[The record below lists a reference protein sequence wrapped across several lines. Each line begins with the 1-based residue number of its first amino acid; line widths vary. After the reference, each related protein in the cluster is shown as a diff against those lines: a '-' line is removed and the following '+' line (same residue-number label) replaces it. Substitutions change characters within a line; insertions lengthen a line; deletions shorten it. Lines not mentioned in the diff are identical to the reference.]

1 MEGTQPKKA
10 WYTRWWGVTLI
21 IFLLIFLIIVGFI
34 GAVTFNY
41 WQQIKNGGGDLLKQ
55 QVYTGFTTETNNTSA
70 FGTITAPSRAE
81 LERSDSPYLG
91 SSTAPI
97 VIVEFLDFRCPNC
110 DAAAPIMRH
119 VLEKYGSKIKF
130 IVRHFP
136 VESTHPG
143 ASRYA
148 EVSWCAGQQGRF
160 WPVLNYFFDHQTD
173 LSDVFSQT
181 ELATVAA
188 ATELDLPTLTTC
200 LTGSSAAATAVNR
213 DYVDGAKFGVRG
225 TPTFFINGEKVE
237 GVIPAAVW
245 DSFLKQQ

>member
-1 MEGTQPKKA
+1 MEGLQPKKA
-10 WYTRWWGVTLI
+10 WYRRWWGIVLI
-21 IFLLIFLIIVGFI
+21 IFLVLFLIVVGFI
-34 GAVTFNY
+34 GATIFSY
-41 WQQIKNGGGDLLKQ
+41 WQQIKNGGGALLER
-55 QVYTGFTTETNNTSA
+55 QVYAGFTTETSNTSA
-70 FGTITAPSRAE
+70 FGSITAPSRAD

-91 SSTAPI
+91 SASAPI

-110 DAAAPIMRH
+110 DTAAPIMRQ
-119 VLEKYGSKIKF
+119 VLQKYGNKVKL

-148 EVSWCAGQQGRF
+148 EVAWCAQQQGRF
-160 WPVLNYFFDHQTD
+160 WPVLNYFFDHQAE
-173 LSDVFSQT
+173 LSPALSGD
-181 ELATVAA
+181 ELAGMAA
-188 ATELDLPTLTTC
+188 AAQVDVPTLTTC
-200 LTGSSAAATAVNR
+200 LTGSSAAQTAVNR

-237 GVIPAAVW
+237 GVIPATVW